1 MTDLIFKISPNI
13 LLGPY
18 TVSRIAQ
25 QVKDFGSRF
34 MVVMD
39 PLLKEVNLAENILQ
53 PLAERKI
60 EYFVFDELND
70 GTNAETINQIL
81 TLARQSHIHG
91 IIAIGGT
98 KVLHSGAFA
107 AALFNEKS
115 SIYDCIDG
123 AAAINAP
130 LPLICVPTT
139 IRAPYAFMSSLPVID
154 SRNRQIKLVK
164 VQNGLCKLFLW
175 DSNLSLTLTENQRTS
190 IALETLC
197 IALEAYLSQKATF
210 FSDMFAEKAI
220 ELMGYGLDG
229 VKTLEITTPSELLQ
243 AQAGCMASLA
253 ASLSSVGAAGLLALA
268 INARFK
274 VSRSLVTA
282 ILLPYAIEEA
292 GKFKTD
298 KVEKLAHILNAA
310 PQEIRKE
317 QAVQAFAENMRQ
329 RLAKANLPVRLKELS
344 ISIEQLALAAEDA
357 GQLDF
362 VNSLPRSMTS
372 DDLFDLLKQAY

>member
-70 GTNAETINQIL
+70 GANAETINQIL

-98 KVLHSGAFA
+98 KALHSGAFA

-123 AAAINAP
+123 TAAINAP

-317 QAVQAFAENMRQ
+317 QAVQAFAENIRQ

>member
-25 QVKDFGSRF
+25 QVKDFGVRF

-70 GTNAETINQIL
+70 GANAETINQIL

-98 KVLHSGAFA
+98 KALHSGAFA

-123 AAAINAP
+123 TAAINTP

-282 ILLPYAIEEA
+282 ILLPYAIEEV

-317 QAVQAFAENMRQ
+317 QAVQAFAENIRQ

>member
-98 KVLHSGAFA
+98 KALHSGAFA

-123 AAAINAP
+123 AAAINAS

-210 FSDMFAEKAI
+210 FSDIFAEKAI

-317 QAVQAFAENMRQ
+317 QAVQAFAENIRQ

>member
-98 KVLHSGAFA
+98 KALHSGAFA

-123 AAAINAP
+123 TAAINAP

-317 QAVQAFAENMRQ
+317 QAVQAFAENIRQ

>member
-70 GTNAETINQIL
+70 GANAETINQML
-81 TLARQSHIHG
+81 SLARQSHIHG

-98 KVLHSGAFA
+98 KALHSGAFA

-229 VKTLEITTPSELLQ
+229 VKTLEITTTSELLQ

-317 QAVQAFAENMRQ
+317 QAVQAFAENIRQ

>member
-39 PLLKEVNLAENILQ
+39 PLLKEVNLAENTLQ

-70 GTNAETINQIL
+70 GANAETINQML
-81 TLARQSHIHG
+81 SLARQSHIHG

-98 KVLHSGAFA
+98 KALHSGAFA

-229 VKTLEITTPSELLQ
+229 VKTLEITTTSELLQ

-317 QAVQAFAENMRQ
+317 QAVQAFAENIRQ

>member
-98 KVLHSGAFA
+98 KALHSGAFA

-123 AAAINAP
+123 TAAINAP

-282 ILLPYAIEEA
+282 ILLPYAIEEV

-317 QAVQAFAENMRQ
+317 QAVQAFAENIRQ

>member
-70 GTNAETINQIL
+70 GANAETINQIL

-98 KVLHSGAFA
+98 KALHSGAFA

-123 AAAINAP
+123 TAAINTP

-317 QAVQAFAENMRQ
+317 QAVQAFAENIRQ

>member
-70 GTNAETINQIL
+70 GANAETINQIL

-98 KVLHSGAFA
+98 KALHSGAFA

-282 ILLPYAIEEA
+282 ILLPYAIEEV

-317 QAVQAFAENMRQ
+317 QAVQAFAENIRQ

>member
-18 TVSRIAQ
+18 TVSRITQ

-98 KVLHSGAFA
+98 KALHSGAFA

-123 AAAINAP
+123 AAAINAS

-317 QAVQAFAENMRQ
+317 QAVQAFAENIRQ

>member
-25 QVKDFGSRF
+25 QVKDFGVRF

-70 GTNAETINQIL
+70 GANAETINQIL

-98 KVLHSGAFA
+98 KALHSGAFA

-123 AAAINAP
+123 TAAINTP

-317 QAVQAFAENMRQ
+317 QAVQAFAENIRQ

>member
-39 PLLKEVNLAENILQ
+39 PLLKEVNLVENILQ

-70 GTNAETINQIL
+70 GANAETINQIL

-98 KVLHSGAFA
+98 KALHSGAFA

-282 ILLPYAIEEA
+282 ILLPYAIEEV

-317 QAVQAFAENMRQ
+317 QAVQAFAENIRQ